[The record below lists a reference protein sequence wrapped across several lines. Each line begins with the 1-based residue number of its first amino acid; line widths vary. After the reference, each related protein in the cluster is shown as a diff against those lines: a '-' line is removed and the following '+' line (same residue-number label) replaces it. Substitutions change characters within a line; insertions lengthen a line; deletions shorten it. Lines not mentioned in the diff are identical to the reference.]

1 MVGYA
6 LRATNWR
13 VSRRLTAAATA
24 GRCACAQRLTHA
36 LAGVQNESCAA
47 FVTARTRLTQ
57 SVSTTGLISFDTN
70 YWTAE
75 PAPQPDDVIWDNVPY
90 RGFERSVRKWF
101 AWAIFIGLVLLF
113 IPIVAFLQQI
123 INLDS
128 YAKYS
133 PNNWA
138 GAILDLPV
146 VGGAAPFC
154 SVVADTFVS
163 SCRRTEQA
171 TEMLPACGARL
182 RARSL
187 LLPLSH

>member
-1 MVGYA
+1 MVRYA
-6 LRATNWR
+6 LRATSWR
-13 VSRRLTAAATA
+13 VSWGLTASTADGLCVDWRLT
-24 GRCACAQRLTHA
+24 RA
-36 LAGVQNESCAA
+36 LSRVQNESCAA

-75 PAPQPDDVIWDNVPY
+75 PAPQPDDVIWGNVAY
-90 RGFERSVRKWF
+90 RGFERSVRTWL

-128 YAKYS
+128 YAKYT

-146 VGGAAPFC
+146 VGGA
-154 SVVADTFVS
+154 
-163 SCRRTEQA
+163 
-171 TEMLPACGARL
+171 G
-182 RARSL
+182 
-187 LLPLSH
+187 PLCKVG